1 MREFFKILFFVIL
14 IVLLGACD
22 ERIDLNDTIV
32 DVPKNGYIFF
42 NTERATRAELEK
54 DKLLKSFNV
63 IGYKY
68 SSSVQGG
75 WTTVK
80 VQAKQNGD
88 MGVFASIPQ
97 MVVYNSDKKTHSY
110 SNPKEWLPN
119 TRYAFFAW
127 YPTGSE
133 STDLT
138 IDFNNATKDANDNPI
153 SSENVEGEPYITYTL
168 PIGTDRDARKKM
180 YDVMT
185 ACNLNYF
192 KEMGVSVPLEME
204 HRLAALDIRGMSMIN
219 ATALN
224 EAWWK
229 ESPKF
234 DVNDE
239 ISVKVTSLSLSL
251 DPIKASVKIPLNTVI
266 DPYDE
271 DIADQQMV
279 ADGSLSKEYTGFAGG
294 TMKYYNA
301 EDDIVDLAAADE
313 KLILIP
319 QHEPIT
325 ATVEVWYEIYCNG
338 KEITED
344 KLPKDDDGKPQ
355 AQFYGEKTVT
365 IDELNEGVYHY
376 LLITFTKA
384 GIFVKVAAEK
394 TWAETDIYYE
404 FN

>member
-22 ERIDLNDTIV
+22 ERIEPNDTIV
-32 DVPKNGYIFF
+32 DLPKNGYIFF

-54 DKLLKSFNV
+54 DKLLKDFNV

-80 VQAKQNGD
+80 VQAKQEGD
-88 MGVFASIPQ
+88 MGVFASVPQ
-97 MVVYNSDKKTHSY
+97 MVTYNSTNKTHSY
-110 SNPKEWLPN
+110 TNPQEWLTN

-127 YPTGSE
+127 YPTGA
-133 STDLT
+133 T
-138 IDFNNATKDANDNPI
+138 IGFNNKTKDANDDLI
-153 SSENVEGEPYITYTL
+153 ASENVEGEPYITYTL
-168 PIGTDRDARKKM
+168 PIGTDSTARTQM

-204 HRLAALDIRGMSMIN
+204 HRLAALDIRGLSMIN

-229 ESPKF
+229 ESPMF
-234 DVNDE
+234 DVNDK

-251 DPIKASVKIPLNTVI
+251 NPIKASVKIPLNTVI

-271 DIADQQMV
+271 DISDQQMV
-279 ADGSLSKEYTGFAGG
+279 AEGSLSPTYTGFAGG
-294 TMKYYNA
+294 IMKYYNA

-319 QHEPIT
+319 QHDSIT
-325 ATVEVWYEIYCNG
+325 ATVSVWYEIYCNEA
-338 KEITED
+338 KIAED
-344 KLPKDDDGKPQ
+344 KLPMGDDGKPQ
-355 AQFYGEKTVT
+355 ARFYGEKTVT

>member
-1 MREFFKILFFVIL
+1 MVD
-14 IVLLGACD
+14 VLTGC
-22 ERIDLNDTIV
+22 RIDYTKRD
-32 DVPKNGYIFF
+32 G
-42 NTERATRAELEK
+42 
-54 DKLLKSFNV
+54 
-63 IGYKY
+63 
-68 SSSVQGG
+68 
-75 WTTVK
+75 
-80 VQAKQNGD
+80 
-88 MGVFASIPQ
+88 
-97 MVVYNSDKKTHSY
+97 
-110 SNPKEWLPN
+110 
-119 TRYAFFAW
+119 
-127 YPTGSE
+127 
-133 STDLT
+133 LT
-138 IDFNNATKDANDNPI
+138 
-153 SSENVEGEPYITYTL
+153 
-168 PIGTDRDARKKM
+168 
-180 YDVMT
+180 
-185 ACNLNYF
+185 
-192 KEMGVSVPLEME
+192 VPLKMK
-204 HRLAALDIRGMSMIN
+204 HRLAALDIRGLSMIN

-251 DPIKASVKIPLNTVI
+251 NPIKASVKIPLNTVI

-271 DIADQQMV
+271 DITDQQMV
-279 ADGSLSKEYTGFAGG
+279 AEGSLSPTYTGFAGG

-319 QHEPIT
+319 QHDPIT
-325 ATVEVWYEIYCNG
+325 ATVRVKYEINCNG
-338 KEITED
+338 ATIAED
-344 KLPKDDDGKPQ
+344 ELPMGDDGKLQ
-355 AQFYGEKTVT
+355 AQFYDEKTVT